1 MKYICKIFLVSI
13 CLIFLLGSSQVK
25 AKNWE
30 GERFEANDT
39 HLPLMKTWPEEFE
52 RAYLACNVKNA
63 NINDYE
69 VMDTVR
75 KDVHGYIFC
84 YYRDN
89 LTKEERKDKITVLE
103 DLMKQYNKRGT
114 NVRIT
119 DNIFYQV
126 SVNLKENL
134 ENDDIKPGNE
144 PRDYVSGAQ
153 ESVQEAVEE
162 EAEETFGED
171 DDDTVGIFPERKL
184 GLLTDQKEET
194 VQETSPD
201 TIIDSADKFLT
212 VGQEDEID
220 ETSLK
225 NVSNTVYNVLLG
237 VAIALA
243 VIIGLVLGIKFMASG
258 AEGQAKIKEAL
269 IPYIAGCTVAF
280 SSFGIWKLI
289 MIILN
294 NV

>member
-1 MKYICKIFLVSI
+1 MEKVIYKVFSIFILLM
-13 CLIFLLGSSQVK
+13 LIFYESNYVFGAVTYKEPQCTWNEQLEQAFYDLAFEKEYDPKKIEDMAKKIHDKAFEIIKKYSKTKLNSLLKELETSDKTNFNKGGWTNGDTVLDIANENLIGSVEKLISGEYDK
-25 AKNWE
+25 DTDASETE
-30 GERFEANDT
+30 GETLD
-39 HLPLMKTWPEEFE
+39 
-52 RAYLACNVKNA
+52 
-63 NINDYE
+63 DY
-69 VMDTVR
+69 
-75 KDVHGYIFC
+75 K
-84 YYRDN
+84 
-89 LTKEERKDKITVLE
+89 KDKKD
-103 DLMKQYNKRGT
+103 DLQDEIDG
-114 NVRIT
+114 
-119 DNIFYQV
+119 
-126 SVNLKENL
+126 
-134 ENDDIKPGNE
+134 
-144 PRDYVSGAQ
+144 
-153 ESVQEAVEE
+153 
-162 EAEETFGED
+162 

-243 VIIGLVLGIKFMASG
+243 VIIGLVLGIKFMSSG